1 MNMAEKQEASVAKT
15 LGALAYESVFI
26 YETDNETWTRVQ
38 ITNEF
43 FTRGVIAALFGPE
56 FTVVQDARDDR
67 GLLIRNNKLLKS
79 SKQDDFAALMG
90 AFGGGRK

>member
-1 MNMAEKQEASVAKT
+1 MNMAEKQLASVEKT
-15 LGALAYESVFI
+15 LGKLAYESVFI
-26 YETDNETWTRVQ
+26 YETDNETWTRIQ
-38 ITNEF
+38 ITSAF

-56 FTVVQDARDDR
+56 FTVIQDARDDR
-67 GLLIRNNKLLKS
+67 GLLIRNDKLLKS